1 MSLSDVEYWTEN
13 PVITWENEL
22 NNSETLKK
30 AAACGSAA
38 ESLPRTGLLGDL
50 SCCPITAALRFP
62 NRLWAFRP
70 GMWVLDFCQT
80 RWNSICIQRH
90 SSITTDAGSG
100 YHYKTCKEQTTWGVH
115 HTKPYTE
122 TWTERKTVARYSKMC
137 PKGYDR
143 RTWDVR
149 QQGTLENIPETRQRH
164 WTFWIDH
171 LPE

>member
-13 PVITWENEL
+13 SVITEWNEL

-38 ESLPRTGLLGDL
+38 ESIPRTGLIGDL
-50 SCCPITAALRFP
+50 SCCPITAALRSS
-62 NRLWAFRP
+62 NRLWAVRP

-80 RWNSICIQRH
+80 RWTQRH

-115 HTKPYTE
+115 YTKP
-122 TWTERKTVARYSKMC
+122 
-137 PKGYDR
+137 YDR

-149 QQGTLENIPETRQRH
+149 PQVCTKCYDRRTWDVRPQGALENIPETRQRH